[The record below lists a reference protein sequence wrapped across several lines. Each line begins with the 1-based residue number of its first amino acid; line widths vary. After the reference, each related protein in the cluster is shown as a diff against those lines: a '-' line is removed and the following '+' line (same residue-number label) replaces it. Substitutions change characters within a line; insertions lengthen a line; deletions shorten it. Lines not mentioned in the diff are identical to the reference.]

1 MPYYISLPIIAVL
14 IVLSTMFSMSDMAL
28 SSVNILRIKKDA
40 ENNKRSAKIA
50 YKLRK
55 TNDEEISKVYTLE
68 DFENVIDVIDEYH
81 ELIMKHG
88 IPNGKFDIA
97 RDYIIDT
104 FTRLSKE
111 GKFVEK

>member
-50 YKLRK
+50 YKLI
-55 TNDEEISKVYTLE
+55 TNYEDTISTIL
-68 DFENVIDVIDEYH
+68 FCNNLTTI
-81 ELIMKHG
+81 
-88 IPNGKFDIA
+88 
-97 RDYIIDT
+97 
-104 FTRLSKE
+104 
-111 GKFVEK
+111 